1 MDLYAAVQPL
11 VLTLEEYQI
20 VYGEDD
26 PEELT
31 LMQLHDKE
39 FAAQITGVLNDLY
52 YLETDLDQPKE
63 GEGLSEEVGT
73 LEALHALRE
82 IAAASQEK
90 RIDDYQE
97 GRVPAGFL
105 FNHLINHSDTSGY
118 YVPVE
123 FPQAFFLEE
132 NSIGSSVNL
141 LQELDA
147 LGPLLAAKFPG
158 DYAIALTVAD
168 DREHGPLGGPVGV
181 WLSLRRL
188 CRSSIESGM
197 PIHFG

>member
-1 MDLYAAVQPL
+1 VELYAAVQPL
-11 VLTLEEYQI
+11 VLTLEDYQS

-26 PEELT
+26 PEELA
-31 LMQLHDKE
+31 LMQLQDRE
-39 FAAQITGVLNDLY
+39 FAAQITSVLSDLY

-73 LEALHALRE
+73 LDALKALRE

-90 RIDDYQE
+90 SIDDYQE

-105 FNHLINHSDTSGY
+105 YNHLINHSDTSGY

-123 FPQAFFLEE
+123 FPQAFCLEE
-132 NSIGSSVNL
+132 TSIGSSVNL
-141 LQELDA
+141 LQELDM
-147 LGPLLAAKFPG
+147 LEPLLAIQFPSEYG
-158 DYAIALTVAD
+158 VAITIAD
-168 DREHGPLGGPVGV
+168 DQEHGPLGGPVGV

-197 PIHFG
+197 PIQFG

>member
-1 MDLYAAVQPL
+1 MELYAAVQPL
-11 VLTLEEYQI
+11 VLTLDEYQLI
-20 VYGEDD
+20 YGEDD

-31 LMQLHDKE
+31 LMQLQDKE
-39 FAAQITGVLNDLY
+39 FATQITSVLSDLY
-52 YLETDLDQPKE
+52 YLETDFDQPKE

-73 LEALHALRE
+73 LEALQTLRE

-90 RIDDYQE
+90 NIDDYQE
-97 GRVPAGFL
+97 GRVPAGFPY
-105 FNHLINHSDTSGY
+105 NHLINHSDTSGY

-132 NSIGSSVNL
+132 TSIGSSATL
-141 LQELDA
+141 LQELDT
-147 LGPLLAAKFPG
+147 LEPLLAAQFPNE
-158 DYAIALTVAD
+158 YALAITVAD

-188 CRSSIESGM
+188 CRSSLESGM